1 MGRFMNFKQNM
12 LLERMNIRN
21 SNYLKI
27 MKSVIGL
34 FGLMMV
40 LLSSQIDR
48 AIAQETGSVLIENGT
63 VITITGEN
71 LENTDVLVEDG
82 IITRIGEDLDAP
94 RGIKKI
100 DATGKY
106 VMPGIIDAHSHL
118 NGVDINEA
126 TAPATPQV
134 TMKESID
141 PNNVG
146 IYAALAGGITS
157 INLMHGSANVI
168 GGRNATLKLRYGQNQ
183 HGLIFED
190 APQTVKFALGE
201 NPMRVHGEGSGIHPS
216 TRMGVEMV
224 IREYFDAAID
234 YRRNR
239 TEYLEAKQEYD
250 RTGEGTPPVPVA
262 KNLRLEVIAD
272 IIEGNILVHC
282 HSYRADEILMLTRIF
297 DDYGVENYTFQHAN
311 EAFKVAKEL
320 AEHGAHASVFSD
332 WWAYKFEVYYST
344 AYNASILNENGVV
357 VSINSDDDELI
368 RHLNH
373 EAAKTIRYGNTSKN
387 DALKM
392 ITLNPAIQLGIDDH
406 VGSIEEGKQG
416 DITIWSGHPLSIYS
430 VNEKTIID
438 GVVYFD
444 RETDAD
450 DMRLDRAISATENYE
465 DTQSRTFHSSHGRD
479 ADACMQD
486 VFLLFDSQ
494 ENRQA
499 LQQEFHSHTK

>member
-1 MGRFMNFKQNM
+1 MNFKENF
-12 LLERMNIRN
+12 LSEKMNRRK
-21 SNYLKI
+21 SNLWRT

-40 LLSSQIDR
+40 FISSQFDL
-48 AIAQETGSVLIENGT
+48 ALAQETGSVLIENGT
-63 VITITGEN
+63 VLTITGEN
-71 LENTDVLVEDG
+71 LENTDVLVENG
-82 IITRIGEDLDAP
+82 IITEIGENIDAP
-94 RGIKKI
+94 QRIDRI

-126 TAPATPQV
+126 TSPATPQV

-141 PNNVG
+141 PNDVG
-146 IYAALAGGITS
+146 IYAALAGGVTS

-168 GGRNATLKLRYGQNQ
+168 GGRNATLKLRYGQDQ

-201 NPMRVHGEGSGIHPS
+201 NPMRVHGESSGIHPS

-239 TEYLEAKQEYD
+239 TEYLEAKEEYD
-250 RTGEGTPPVPVA
+250 HTGEGTPPIPVA

-282 HSYRADEILMLTRIF
+282 HSYRADEILMLVQIF
-297 DDYGVENYTFQHAN
+297 EDYGIENYTFQHAN
-311 EAFKVAKEL
+311 EAFKVAPEL
-320 AEHGAHASVFSD
+320 AEHGAYASVFSD

-357 VSINSDDDELI
+357 TSINSDSNELI

-373 EAAKTIRYGNTSKN
+373 EAAKTIRYGNTTES

-392 ITLNPAIQLGIDDH
+392 ITINPAIQLGIDEH
-406 VGSIEEGKQG
+406 VGSIEVGKHA
-416 DITIWSGHPLSIYS
+416 DISIWNGHPLSIYS
-430 VNEKTIID
+430 VNEMTLID

-444 RETDAD
+444 RENDAD
-450 DMRLDRAISATENYE
+450 DMRLDRAISPTENYE
-465 DTQSRTFHSSHGRD
+465 DTQSRAYQNSHGRE

-486 VFLLFDSQ
+486 VFMLFDSQ
-494 ENRQA
+494 ENRQS
-499 LQQEFHSHTK
+499 LHQEFHNQIK

>member
-1 MGRFMNFKQNM
+1 MERFMNFNQIFF
-12 LLERMNIRN
+12 ERMNRLYHN
-21 SNYLKI
+21 LMKNL
-27 MKSVIGL
+27 KSVLGL
-34 FGLMMV
+34 LFFVMV
-40 LLSSQIDR
+40 LGLGTADQ
-48 AIAQETGSVLIENGT
+48 AVAQETGSVLIENGT
-63 VITITGEN
+63 VLTITDET
-71 LENTDVLVEDG
+71 LQNTDVLVEDG
-82 IITRIGEDLDAP
+82 IITGIGEDLDAP
-94 RGIKKI
+94 RRIKKI
-100 DATGKY
+100 DASGKY

-141 PNNVG
+141 PNDVS
-146 IYAALAGGITS
+146 IYAALAGGITT

-168 GGRNATLKLRYGQNQ
+168 GGRNATLKLRYGKGQQ
-183 HGLIFED
+183 DLIFED

-201 NPMRVHGEGSGIHPS
+201 NPMRVHGEGAGIHPN

-239 TEYLEAKQEYD
+239 EEYLEAKDEYEQ
-250 RTGEGTPPVPVA
+250 TGEGTPPVPVA
-262 KNLRLEVIAD
+262 RNLRLEVIAD
-272 IIEGNILVHC
+272 IIDGNIIVHC
-282 HSYRADEILMLTRIF
+282 HSYRADEILMLMRIF

-311 EAFKVAKEL
+311 EAFKVAPEL
-320 AEHGAHASVFSD
+320 AEHGAHASVFAD

-373 EAAKTIRYGNTSKN
+373 EAAKTIRYGSTSER

-392 ITLNPAIQLGIDDH
+392 ITINPAIQLGIDEY
-406 VGSIEEGKQG
+406 VGSIEVGKQA

-430 VNEKTIID
+430 INEMTLID
-438 GVVYFD
+438 GKVYFD
-444 RETDAD
+444 RENDED
-450 DMRLDRAISATENYE
+450 DMRLDRAVSASENYE
-465 DTQSRTFHSSHGRD
+465 DTQAYAFESSSGRS
-479 ADACMQD
+479 ADACLQD
-486 VFLLFDSQ
+486 VFMLFDSK
-494 ENRQA
+494 ENREA
-499 LQQEFHSHTK
+499 LHHEFHNQIK

>member
-1 MGRFMNFKQNM
+1 MNFKQNI
-12 LLERMNIRN
+12 LSEVMNRRN
-21 SNYLKI
+21 SNFWNRI
-27 MKSVIGL
+27 KSIVSL
-34 FGLMMV
+34 FGLIIAFMITQANQAV
-40 LLSSQIDR
+40 
-48 AIAQETGSVLIENGT
+48 AQETGSVLIENGT

-71 LENTDVLVEDG
+71 LENTDVLVEEG
-82 IITRIGEDLDAP
+82 IITEIGEDLDAP
-94 RGIKKI
+94 RGVDRI
-100 DATGKY
+100 DATDKY

-118 NGVDINEA
+118 NGVDINEG

-141 PNNVG
+141 PNEVG

-168 GGRNATLKLRYGQNQ
+168 GGRNATLKLRYGQDQ
-183 HGLIFED
+183 QGLIFEE

-216 TRMGVEMV
+216 TRMGVENV

-239 TEYLEAKQEYD
+239 TEFLKTKEEYEK
-250 RTGEGTPPVPVA
+250 TGEGTPPVPIA

-272 IIEGNILVHC
+272 IIDGDILVHC

-297 DDYGVENYTFQHAN
+297 EEYGVENFTFQHAN
-311 EAFKVAKEL
+311 EAFKVAPEL
-320 AEHGAHASVFSD
+320 AEHGAHASVFAD

-357 VSINSDDDELI
+357 VSINSDSDELI

-373 EAAKTIRYGNTSKN
+373 EAAKTIRYGNTSEN

-392 ITLNPAIQLGIDDH
+392 ITLNPAIQLGIDEY
-406 VGSIEEGKQG
+406 VGSIEEGKHA
-416 DITIWSGHPLSIYS
+416 DITIWDGHPLSIYS
-430 VNEKTIID
+430 INEMTLID

-444 RETDAD
+444 RENDAD
-450 DMRLDRAISATENYE
+450 DMRLDRAVSATENYD
-465 DTQSRTFHSSHGRD
+465 DTQSRAYQNSGGRD

-486 VFLLFDSQ
+486 VFMLFDSQ

-499 LQQEFHSHTK
+499 LHQEFHSHTK